1 MAEFL
6 ALCCV
11 FGAANSSEKGMA
23 AVWLFAAVGF
33 CAIAIMGAK

>member
-1 MAEFL
+1 MAELL

-23 AVWLFAAVGF
+23 AVWLLAAVGF
-33 CAIAIMGAK
+33 AAVSIMGTA